1 MPNELYE
8 LVKLR
13 ALILNGCSFCTDMH
27 SHAAPICTP
36 TTRWRWACPSR
47 SSLLWLPITIR
58 RCLPMPSALS
68 GG

>member
-1 MPNELYE
+1 MPKELYE

-27 SHAAPICTP
+27 SHDAMEL
-36 TTRWRWACPSR
+36 ACPSR
-47 SSLLWLPITIR
+47 SSLPWLPITIR